1 MNAFQTFNRK
11 SAETRPTSN
20 LKVGQM
26 QLRPAQEKILSSFLI
41 VENVLS
47 SILTCKNVERN
58 DLMRQ
63 SPGP

>member
-1 MNAFQTFNRK
+1 MK
-11 SAETRPTSN
+11 EH